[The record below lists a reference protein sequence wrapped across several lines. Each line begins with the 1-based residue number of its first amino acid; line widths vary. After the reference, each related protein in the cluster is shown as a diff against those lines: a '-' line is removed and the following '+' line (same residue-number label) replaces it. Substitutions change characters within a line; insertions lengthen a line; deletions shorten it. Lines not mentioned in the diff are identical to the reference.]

1 MAIWRARSSKKMSK
15 ESTTSF
21 SASSAAPPPLPPPRL
36 NLFSK
41 QAQSLDRNLI
51 KASMNG
57 SDCQSGDN
65 H

>member
-1 MAIWRARSSKKMSK
+1 MSK
-15 ESTTSF
+15 ESTTSS
-21 SASSAAPPPLPPPRL
+21 SASSVAPPPLPPPRL

>member
-1 MAIWRARSSKKMSK
+1 MATWRARSSKKMSK
-15 ESTTSF
+15 ESTTSS
-21 SASSAAPPPLPPPRL
+21 SASSAAPPLPPPRL